1 LFDEENI
8 IRLIRIQQTFTNNY
22 QVREINL
29 KLLAFWFLN
38 MTVVLTDLAY
48 LTTCKKENAKARR
61 IILDSVKDHI
71 VPHIIELNTMKKMWD
86 AIMNLYQNATMNRKF
101 SRSREAAARGPS
113 YS

>member
-1 LFDEENI
+1 
-8 IRLIRIQQTFTNNY
+8 
-22 QVREINL
+22 
-29 KLLAFWFLN
+29 

-86 AIMNLYQNATMNRKF
+86 AIMNLYQNATMNKKLILKEKLRNT
-101 SRSREAAARGPS
+101 
-113 YS
+113 